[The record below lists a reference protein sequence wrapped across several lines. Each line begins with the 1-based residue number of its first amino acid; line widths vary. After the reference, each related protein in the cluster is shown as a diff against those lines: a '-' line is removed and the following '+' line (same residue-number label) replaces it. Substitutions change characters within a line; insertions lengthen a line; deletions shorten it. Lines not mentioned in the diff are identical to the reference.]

1 MSAFWWL
8 FLIFPTNWTKNR
20 SLCKVLTGH
29 GVDPWGWVHVTMRAW
44 IGCEWI
50 VHTSTLLSFVW
61 KVAVSLLYLL
71 LPCSHRQD
79 SLTHTHV
86 RACTHLL
93 FGASWSCRLIQSSYF
108 KCHYPNRRVCCSVGA
123 KFNLTRK
130 SPRNHHSESAS
141 FIFNGTPPH
150 CTSAVLPPGC
160 SATFAKTKQKKVPL

>member
-1 MSAFWWL
+1 MQSPDRPWCWPMRVSARDNACMNWVWMNSAHVHAV
-8 FLIFPTNWTKNR
+8 IFCLE
-20 SLCKVLTGH
+20 SGGEL
-29 GVDPWGWVHVTMRAW
+29 
-44 IGCEWI
+44 
-50 VHTSTLLSFVW
+50 
-61 KVAVSLLYLL
+61 AVPSPPLQSQAGQ
-71 LPCSHRQD
+71 SH
-79 SLTHTHV
+79 THTHV